1 MGQFIFRAAQFRLSY
16 AKFFAPGE
24 TVKKRQ
30 FDRDSSAIDGFVA
43 AEVGRALRPDIQ
55 FRPSCISV

>member
-1 MGQFIFRAAQFRLSY
+1 MGQFIFGAAQFRLSY

-30 FDRDSSAIDGFVA
+30 FDRESSTIDGLVA
-43 AEVGRALRPDIQ
+43 AEVGRAPRADIQ
-55 FRPSCISV
+55 FRPSRISV